1 MHMSDTIKGV
11 YKIDIIDSVLLNM
24 VIVVFP
30 LTYFGFLGVVSSVN
44 VNN

>member
-1 MHMSDTIKGV
+1 MSDTIKAV
-11 YKIDIIDSVLLNM
+11 YEIDIIDSVLLNM

-30 LTYFGFLGVVSSVN
+30 LTYFGFLGVVCSVN